1 MPQLVLMNKY
11 KYSYLDDKG
20 IYCYEN
26 SDVLINKFGIKDE
39 STFRKTERF
48 YAGIRQYELKR
59 SPLNGKFDF
68 DHLKAIHHYLFQ
80 DLFYWAG
87 KTRTVAIAKGNLFC
101 LPQYID
107 SFAKDLFSNLK
118 NSKYFLNQNK
128 EQLIISITNL
138 LGDLNALH
146 PFREGNGRTQR
157 EFVRYIAGINGY
169 GLNWAVVT
177 SEENITASYES
188 VNGNNG
194 KLQSLI
200 TRIIYEINAEEKK
213 AFAVFKDTVCN
224 IK

>member
-1 MPQLVLMNKY
+1 MKD
-11 KYSYLDDKG
+11 KYSYQYEDRG
-20 IYCYEN
+20 IYCYDG
-26 SDVLINKFGIKDE
+26 SDVLINKLNIKDE
-39 STFRKTERF
+39 REFFIAERA
-48 YAGIRQYELKR
+48 YSSARQTELKER
-59 SPLNGKFDF
+59 PLHGNLDF
-68 DHLKAIHHYLFQ
+68 DHLKAIHYYLFQ

-118 NSKYFLNQNK
+118 NSKYFLNQTK

-169 GLNWAVVT
+169 GLNWSIVT

-200 TRIIYEINAEEKK
+200 TRIIYELNVEEKK
-213 AFAVFKDTVCN
+213 SFAVFNVF
-224 IK
+224 